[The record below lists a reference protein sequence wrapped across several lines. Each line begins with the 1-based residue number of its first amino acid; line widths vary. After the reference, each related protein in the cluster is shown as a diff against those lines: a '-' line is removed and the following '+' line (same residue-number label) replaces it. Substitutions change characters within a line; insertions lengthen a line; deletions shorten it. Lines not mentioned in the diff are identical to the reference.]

1 VVLPNAVEKKEGK
14 KMSNQIKLQQPV
26 TAGSLRATNF
36 FNGRLVTG
44 ADLTREQNARRE
56 AVRRIGRATG
66 DGVVEGLEVAKE
78 PTAGDEPIVNV
89 RAGLAV
95 NRCGIALH
103 LAQDASV
110 NLLERFGATEQPSN
124 IFGVCQAIQAGT
136 YTAGFG
142 FYLLVLSPS
151 QTVEGSAPTG
161 GLNNAFAACSTDVI
175 LETVQF
181 RLLPADSFLKNGMPS
196 DLDDKLLRNYVAYR
210 CFGKAE
216 NDKFFAN
223 PLVFSLDSYGL
234 LDEMRGQ
241 QTLSDNDVPLA
252 LIHWTS
258 EGLEFVEMWA
268 VRRRLTKRSDDE
280 DWTQL
285 ITDRRTS
292 ETEAMMQQFA
302 DHLEA
307 IRNAVNDPSA
317 IIADE
322 HFRYLPPAGILPL
335 KTDGV
340 SRKGFDAEI
349 FFGEKGSPNI
359 VSTDGDR
366 LRVMLNQALHHEP
379 CDLQRDEKI
388 QLYHVRENLKA
399 VEDGSNVQKVLAFA
413 RHSLPFFG
421 VARFDEAT
429 FNEDRFSAPI

>member
-1 VVLPNAVEKKEGK
+1 MPD
-14 KMSNQIKLQQPV
+14 QIKLQQPV
-26 TAGSLRATNF
+26 TDGSLRATNF
-36 FNGRLVTG
+36 FNGRLITG

-66 DGVVEGLEVAKE
+66 NGVVEGLEVAKE
-78 PTAGDEPIVNV
+78 PAAGDEPIVSV
-89 RAGLAV
+89 RAGTAV
-95 NRCGIALH
+95 NRCGISLH

-110 NLLERFGATEQPSN
+110 NLLERFGAAEQPSS
-124 IFGVCQAIQAGT
+124 IFGVCRAIQPGT

-151 QTVEGSAPTG
+151 QTVEGSAPTS

-181 RLLPADSFLKNGMPS
+181 RLLPADNFLKNGMPS

-210 CFGKAE
+210 CFGTADIV
-216 NDKFFAN
+216 NFFAD
-223 PLVFSLDSYGL
+223 PLDFSLESYGL

-252 LIHWTS
+252 IVHWTS

-268 VRRRLTKRSDDE
+268 VRRRLTSRNDDA

-285 ITDRRTS
+285 ISDRRPS
-292 ETEAMMQQFA
+292 DIEAMMRQFA

-307 IRNAVNDPSA
+307 IRNAANDPSTV
-317 IIADE
+317 IADE
-322 HFRYLPPAGILPL
+322 HFRYLPPAGMLPL
-335 KTDGV
+335 VTDGV
-340 SRKGFDAEI
+340 LGRGFDAGN
-349 FFGEKGSPNI
+349 FFGANGSSNI
-359 VSTDGDR
+359 ISTDGDR
-366 LRVMLNQALHHEP
+366 LRVMLNQALDHEP
-379 CDLQRDEKI
+379 CDLQSDEKI

-399 VEDGSNVQKVLAFA
+399 VQDGRNVQKVLAFA

-421 VARFDEAT
+421 VARFDEAK
-429 FNEDRFSAPI
+429 FNKDRFSAPI